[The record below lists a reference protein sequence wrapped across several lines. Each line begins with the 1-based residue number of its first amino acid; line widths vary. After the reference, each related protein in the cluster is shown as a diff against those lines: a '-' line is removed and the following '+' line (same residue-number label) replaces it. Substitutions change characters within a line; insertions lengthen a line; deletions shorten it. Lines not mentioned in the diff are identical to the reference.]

1 MKNTEKQQ
9 KELYFQKVYDNIR
22 NKGYHTTAV
31 LEEEN
36 STPFA
41 YSTGIF
47 ENFKIPELFI
57 SGLGPNLSGEIIRN
71 YVEKYKFSKVCLN
84 EKIYDLVE
92 NFPVYFIKIK
102 NENLS
107 EYVLTS
113 IKFYEKKE
121 YTYLQLIF
129 PDLKGKFPNEPG
141 YDYDQ
146 TIVGEFLL

>member
-1 MKNTEKQQ
+1 MKKTEKK
-9 KELYFQKVYDNIR
+9 KELYFEKVYDNIR
-22 NKGYHTTAV
+22 NKGYHITAV
-31 LEEEN
+31 LEEDDV
-36 STPFA
+36 TPFA

-71 YVEKYKFSKVCLN
+71 YAEKYKFSEISLN
-84 EKIYDLVE
+84 EKIDDLIE
-92 NFPVYFIKIK
+92 NFPVCFIKVKI
-102 NENLS
+102 ENLS

-113 IKFYEKKE
+113 IKFYENRE

-129 PDLKGKFPNEPG
+129 PDLKGRFPNESG

-146 TIVGEFLL
+146 TIVGEFLF